1 MKNYI
6 IICNTENEN
15 IAVQAKILALG
26 GKWVS
31 GKTTIQFTD
40 KPELIFDNLDSKER
54 TISYHETVMRDDYK
68 RLSCYKNHKTIT
80 AIEFLQMGKI

>member
-40 KPELIFDNLDSKER
+40 KPELIFDNLDSNER

-80 AIEFLQMGKI
+80 AIEFLRMRKI

>member
-6 IICNTENEN
+6 IICDTENEN
-15 IAVQAKILALG
+15 IAVQAKIIALG

-31 GKTTIQFTD
+31 VKTTIQFTD
-40 KPELIFDNLDSKER
+40 KPELIFDNLDSNER

>member
-1 MKNYI
+1 MINYI

-40 KPELIFDNLDSKER
+40 KPELIFDNLDSNER